1 MISINISILIKS
13 LHTLISN
20 GYHFSG
26 IKKSTTDNDE
36 TGRRLA
42 KTLQPMGISSW
53 KSWLMVLDFFPRR
66 TERVFFGVNFLSNL
80 AFLATSEVGKHCHT
94 VNVNVFCWSGLRDT
108 KNTTNTWTNKIDML
122 NFPIW
127 KVHHSITCFLFIYS
141 YHHLIIS
148 LKSTYLVSEK
158 IMVCRSTMNIY
169 LYISTAFPCE
179 VMIHCPPA
187 VDLFEGQVRVPIG
200 ANISIRDYEPLPGAT
215 DENSKVGFWH
225 LKKIDEQKLH
235 PKKNKHIL
243 NPPRMV
249 FWDAIYPS
257 SFTGGVLLGFH
268 VRSFVFGG
276 KFRWGIR
283 KDQVANYWWSCCV
296 FGRAWVG
303 VDNGPMPEKG

>member
-108 KNTTNTWTNKIDML
+108 KNTTNT
-122 NFPIW
+122 
-127 KVHHSITCFLFIYS
+127 
-141 YHHLIIS
+141 
-148 LKSTYLVSEK
+148 
-158 IMVCRSTMNIY
+158 
-169 LYISTAFPCE
+169 
-179 VMIHCPPA
+179 
-187 VDLFEGQVRVPIG
+187 
-200 ANISIRDYEPLPGAT
+200 
-215 DENSKVGFWH
+215 
-225 LKKIDEQKLH
+225 
-235 PKKNKHIL
+235 
-243 NPPRMV
+243 
-249 FWDAIYPS
+249 
-257 SFTGGVLLGFH
+257 
-268 VRSFVFGG
+268 
-276 KFRWGIR
+276 
-283 KDQVANYWWSCCV
+283 
-296 FGRAWVG
+296 
-303 VDNGPMPEKG
+303 